1 MQPSRYDVHDEDNVP
16 IFKVDDH
23 IGVTIAGLTADGR
36 VFSRYMRS
44 ESVNHSFT
52 YEPPLPVGRLVVK
65 SGKGEDHPTL
75 PHLLFTRLAHVSLVK
90 VLHVPS

>member
-1 MQPSRYDVHDEDNVP
+1 KEDNVP

-65 SGKGEDHPTL
+65 VHLVFSHVFFRVAKTQQGRGE
-75 PHLLFTRLAHVSLVK
+75 F
-90 VLHVPS
+90 LHVGVLPMA